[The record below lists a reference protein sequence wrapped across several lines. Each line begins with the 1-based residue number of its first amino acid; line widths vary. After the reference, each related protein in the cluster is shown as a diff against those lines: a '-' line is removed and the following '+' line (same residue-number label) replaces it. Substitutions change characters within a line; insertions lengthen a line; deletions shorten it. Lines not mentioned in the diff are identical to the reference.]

1 MALIGIFHLPL
12 VSLRELRVFKNA
24 TLHFCR
30 CRAPLPYL
38 GGKMTVLE
46 SCFRLYEYLTSI
58 FFTKTQTQL
67 DQVQV
72 RGSIRDL
79 AVIEDS
85 GF

>member
-1 MALIGIFHLPL
+1 
-12 VSLRELRVFKNA
+12 
-24 TLHFCR
+24 
-30 CRAPLPYL
+30 
-38 GGKMTVLE
+38 MTVLE

-58 FFTKTQTQL
+58 FFIKTQTQL